1 MPGYCFDDGFHCE
14 NCDKTI
20 GGGLYDFEE
29 SKQLLRDKNWITR
42 RFQGE
47 WLNFCCEQCLKEYRD
62 KMQN

>member
-1 MPGYCFDDGFHCE
+1 MMDFIVKIVIKP
-14 NCDKTI
+14 
-20 GGGLYDFEE
+20 LAVYDFEE

-47 WLNFCCEQCLKEYRD
+47 WLNFCCEQCLKEYRN

>member
-1 MPGYCFDDGFHCE
+1 MSGYCFDDGFHCE

-47 WLNFCCEQCLKEYRD
+47 WLNFCCE
-62 KMQN
+62 